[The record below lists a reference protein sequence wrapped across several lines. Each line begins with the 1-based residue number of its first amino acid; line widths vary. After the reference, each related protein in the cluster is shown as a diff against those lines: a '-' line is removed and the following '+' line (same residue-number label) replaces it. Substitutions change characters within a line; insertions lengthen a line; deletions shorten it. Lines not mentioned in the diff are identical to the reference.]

1 MELLNATGMQAG
13 YTMGMDPSGREH
25 LVAVVKGTF
34 NIPEPDGEPRL
45 AEAQL
50 PLIEADSFTGE
61 PGHSAPLFETDYPLR
76 KPRCDVLLVGSAHAP
91 NGRPVKQVQVGLQ
104 VGAMVKTF
112 RVLGDRF
119 WQANSIDD
127 IWLTDSVPFEVMPI
141 TYDRAYGGVDDFHV
155 DASKHTAYMRNPIGR
170 GYHKRLERPL
180 VHDKPA
186 PNTEELNRP
195 IKRPDQPYE
204 PMAFTPVGR
213 GWEPRLRYAGTY
225 DQHWLDDVFPFL
237 PPDFQDDYFQ
247 AAPADQQIPHA
258 RGGEPVK
265 MLNLTP
271 GMRERFDLPRVEVPF
286 TFFRKKGGKEERQG
300 VIDTI
305 VFIPDRQVFTMTW
318 RASIPLKKN
327 MFEIPQVLAGR
338 MTRAWWRAR
347 ELGKTYYRSL
357 DVAYREKRAPEEEE
371 ETEA

>member
-13 YTMGMDPSGREH
+13 YSMGMDPSGREH

-34 NIPEPDGEPRL
+34 AIPLPDAEPRL
-45 AEAQL
+45 AEEQL

-61 PGHSAPLFETDYPLR
+61 PGSSAPLFEADYPLR

-91 NGRPVKQVQVGLQ
+91 YGRAVKQVQVGLQ
-104 VGAMVKTF
+104 VGPMVKSF
-112 RVLGDRF
+112 RVLGDRL
-119 WQANSIDD
+119 WQSNSVDD
-127 IWLTDSVPFEVMPI
+127 IWLTDSQPFEIMPI
-141 TYDRAYGGVDDFHV
+141 NYDRAFGGVDDFHL
-155 DASKHTAYMRNPIGR
+155 DGNKHTAYMRNPVGR

-186 PNTEELNRP
+186 PNTEELEGA
-195 IKRPDQPYE
+195 IKRPDRPYR
-204 PMAFTPVGR
+204 PMSFTPLGR

-237 PPDFQDDYFQ
+237 PADFKDDYHQ
-247 AAPADQQIPHA
+247 AAPADQQIPYP

-271 GMRERFDLPRVEVPF
+271 GMNESFTLPEIEVPF
-286 TFFRKKGGKEERQG
+286 VFFRKKGGKEEKQG

-305 VFIPDRQVFTMTW
+305 VIIPDRGVFTMTW
-318 RASIPLKKN
+318 RASIPLKRN
-327 MFEIPQVLAGR
+327 LFEIPQVLVGR
-338 MTRAWWRAR
+338 MSRAWWRAR
-347 ELGKTYYRSL
+347 ELGKIYYPSL
-357 DVAYREKRAPEEEE
+357 EIAYREKRAQEEEG
-371 ETEA
+371 TGV